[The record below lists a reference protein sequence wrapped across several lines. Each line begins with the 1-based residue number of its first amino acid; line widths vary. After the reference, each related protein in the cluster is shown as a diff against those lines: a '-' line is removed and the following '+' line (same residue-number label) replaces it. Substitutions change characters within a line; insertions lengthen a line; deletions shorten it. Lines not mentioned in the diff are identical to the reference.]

1 MSVLAEKVIGK
12 VYCKKAWTSSLICAN
27 CQDQAMQFFAK
38 FHILV
43 ILKKFRTSVTY
54 YIFDNIL
61 HMQTKNRIQLW
72 NVPLNTKF
80 VPF

>member
-12 VYCKKAWTSSLICAN
+12 VYYKKTRTSLI

-54 YIFDNIL
+54 YTTYL
-61 HMQTKNRIQLW
+61 TTYCTSTCK
-72 NVPLNTKF
+72 PKTAYC
-80 VPF
+80 